1 MLREL
6 KYLMFISL
14 IILFIFF
21 VIKFY
26 FSDLNKKKSYRSLNK
41 IDKKIL
47 LYSNTLPIL
56 NNDTKDIVKYITKTN
71 NRKKKKY
78 KFWKL
83 LSSNE

>member
-14 IILFIFF
+14 IILFVFF

-26 FSDLNKKKSYRSLNK
+26 FSDLNKKNSYRSLNK
-41 IDKKIL
+41 IDNKIL

-56 NNDTKDIVKYITKTN
+56 NNDTNDIVQYIIKTDD
-71 NRKKKKY
+71 RKIKKCN
-78 KFWKL
+78 FWKL
-83 LSSNE
+83 LSPNE

>member
-6 KYLMFISL
+6 KYSMFISL

-26 FSDLNKKKSYRSLNK
+26 FSDLNKKNSYRSLNK

-56 NNDTKDIVKYITKTN
+56 NNDTKDIVKYLTKTN
-71 NRKKKKY
+71 DKKKKKY
-78 KFWKL
+78 NFWEL
-83 LSSNE
+83 LSANE

>member
-6 KYLMFISL
+6 KYLMFITL

-26 FSDLNKKKSYRSLNK
+26 FSDLNKKNSYRSLNK

-71 NRKKKKY
+71 DRKKKKY
-78 KFWKL
+78 NFWKL

>member
-26 FSDLNKKKSYRSLNK
+26 FSDLNKKNSYRSLNK

>member
-14 IILFIFF
+14 IILFVFF

-26 FSDLNKKKSYRSLNK
+26 FSDLNKKNSYRSLNK
-41 IDKKIL
+41 INEKIL

-56 NNDTKDIVKYITKTN
+56 NNDTKDIVKYLTKTN
-71 NRKKKKY
+71 DKKKKKY
-78 KFWKL
+78 NFWEL
-83 LSSNE
+83 LSANE

>member
-14 IILFIFF
+14 IILFVFF

-26 FSDLNKKKSYRSLNK
+26 FSDLNKKNSYRSLNK
-41 IDKKIL
+41 IDNKIL

-56 NNDTKDIVKYITKTN
+56 NIDTNDIVQYIIKTDD
-71 NRKKKKY
+71 RKIKKY
-78 KFWKL
+78 NFWKL
-83 LSSNE
+83 LSPNE